1 MTRRGLTLLEL
12 LLVLGILGVFLGLAL
27 PLLSPNRLALD
38 QAARSLAT
46 QVTRARLEAIRRNA
60 FVGLQ
65 EFTEGAGGYL
75 LFVDQNANLRYDPGE
90 EFGATRFGQGN
101 WARVRL
107 DPEKSA
113 LGNMPLLFDP
123 RGIPAKPITAT
134 LVLTSGGAT
143 RKVVISQQGRARL
156 E

>member
-1 MTRRGLTLLEL
+1 M
-12 LLVLGILGVFLGLAL
+12 
-27 PLLSPNRLALD
+27 
-38 QAARSLAT
+38 
-46 QVTRARLEAIRRNA
+46 TRARLEAIRRNA

-65 EFTEGAGGYL
+65 VFTEGAGGYL
-75 LFVDQNANLRYDPGE
+75 LFVDQNANRRYDPGE

-123 RGIPAKPITAT
+123 PGHPGQAHHRHARPHLRGRHPQGGHLPAGPGPPGVTPIW
-134 LVLTSGGAT
+134 GMRT
-143 RKVVISQQGRARL
+143 RGRAPKVV
-156 E
+156 

>member
-65 EFTEGAGGYL
+65 VFTEGAGGYL
-75 LFVDQNANLRYDPGE
+75 LFVDQNANRRYDPGE

-101 WARVRL
+101 WA
-107 DPEKSA
+107 
-113 LGNMPLLFDP
+113 
-123 RGIPAKPITAT
+123 
-134 LVLTSGGAT
+134 
-143 RKVVISQQGRARL
+143 
-156 E
+156 